1 MVKEKKIKLATKSS
15 EVRDREYCAGMAKTG
30 EVLGDELIDMLSQ
43 HGESFEGLAIETYAM
58 SKAWAALLAIA
69 HSEGFD
75 AEDLFKQLLPSFM
88 KDMEGFINEM
98 EEEEK
103 EVN

>member
-1 MVKEKKIKLATKSS
+1 MKQATTSS
-15 EVRDREYCAGMAKTG
+15 EVRNREYCVALMNTG
-30 EVLGDELIDMLSQ
+30 EVLGNELIELLSQ
-43 HGESFEGLAIETYAM
+43 HGCSFEGLVIETYAM
-58 SKAWAALLAIA
+58 SKAWAALQAIA

-88 KDMEGFINEM
+88 KDMDGFINEM